1 MKQKILDSIKDFY
14 NLCYTMFNLSAGDFA
29 KNNFPVIVEKFW
41 DENKGDEDN
50 LKSIKSAFELE
61 KRLQESNGGNK
72 AAEVIAVFQEGWLNK
87 IN

>member
-14 NLCYTMFNLSAGDFA
+14 NLCYTMFNLSAVDFA
-29 KNNFPVIVEKFW
+29 KNNFPTIVEKFW

-61 KRLQESNGGNK
+61 KHLQESNGGNK
-72 AAEVIAVFQEGWLNK
+72 AAEVIAAFQEEWLNK
-87 IN
+87 LN